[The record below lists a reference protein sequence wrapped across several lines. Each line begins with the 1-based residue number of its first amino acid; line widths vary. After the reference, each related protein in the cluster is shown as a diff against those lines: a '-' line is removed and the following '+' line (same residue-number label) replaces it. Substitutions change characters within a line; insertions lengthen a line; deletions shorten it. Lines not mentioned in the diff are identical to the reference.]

1 MKAIQFFAITALG
14 AALFASCSNEE
25 ELATGSYP
33 SDNLIRVTAGVNND
47 MTRSDEAVTPT
58 SLTQNFSLTVVNNT
72 NDKYSYANEIFSPKG
87 TEWSCGKNLLWQ
99 NLSTPVEIVALYPA
113 KDASTFSGVYS
124 KEDKSYGTITYGVNS
139 DQSTAAEADDLL
151 IYHNA
156 NFVPKNDLKAEKLD
170 IQFNHAFCRVDIE
183 VTIGTE
189 FNASTGLAENPIQ
202 RIRVEGTKTTADIS
216 FASAEPFF
224 TVTPS
229 ESGDATS
236 ITPTQGDFTPAASA
250 TDQAVAKY
258 SCIVIPQTADLKVLL
273 HTSDREF
280 EWTGSQMAL
289 VSGKQYTLQLNMKK
303 SATARKFILRE
314 RESEMITQK
323 ETEHEE
329 DDKTPL
335 HMGSQPAPGRMQF
348 GS

>member
-72 NDKYSYANEIFSPKG
+72 NDNFSYANEIFSLNG

-113 KDASTFSGVYS
+113 TDANTFSGVYS
-124 KEDKSYGTITYGVNS
+124 KEDNTVGTINYSVNP

-151 IYHNA
+151 LYHNA
-156 NFVPKNDLKAEKLD
+156 NFVPENDLKEEKLD
-170 IQFNHAFCRVDIE
+170 IQFDHAFCRVDIE
-183 VTIGTE
+183 VTIGSE
-189 FNASTGLAENPIQ
+189 FNATNGLAVNPIKG
-202 RIRVEGTKTTADIS
+202 IRVEGTKIAADINL
-216 FASAEPFF
+216 ASE
-224 TVTPS
+224 TPTITAK
-229 ESGDATS
+229 GDATS
-236 ITPTQGDFTPAASA
+236 ITPTPRDFTPAASA
-250 TDQAVAKY
+250 ADQAVARY
-258 SCIVIPQTADLKVLL
+258 SCMVIPQTADLNIVL
-273 HTSDREF
+273 HTSDREY
-280 EWTGSQMAL
+280 EWTGTQMTL
-289 VSGKQYTLQLNMKK
+289 ESGKQYTLQLNMTNK

-314 RESEMITQK
+314 RK
-323 ETEHEE
+323 
-329 DDKTPL
+329 
-335 HMGSQPAPGRMQF
+335 
-348 GS
+348 

>member
-47 MTRSDEAVTPT
+47 MTRGDEATT
-58 SLTQNFSLTVVNNT
+58 ALTKDFSLTVVNQT
-72 NDKYSYANEIFSPKG
+72 NDKYSYANEIFSLNG
-87 TEWSCGKNLLWQ
+87 TEWRCDNKLLWQ
-99 NLSTPVEIVALYPA
+99 NLTTPVEIVALYPA
-113 KDASTFSGVYS
+113 TKDNTFDGVYS
-124 KEDKSYGTITYGVNS
+124 KENKSYGTITYSVNS
-139 DQSTAAEADDLL
+139 DQSKTDDANNDLL
-151 IYHNA
+151 LYHNA
-156 NFVPKNDLKAEKLD
+156 NFVPENDLKDGKLD

-183 VTIGTE
+183 VTIGSE
-189 FNASTGLAENPIQ
+189 FNATDGLAVNPIQ
-202 RIRVEGTKTTADIS
+202 GISVGGTKTTADIS

-229 ESGDATS
+229 KSGDAAS
-236 ITPTQGDFTPAASA
+236 ITPTQVDFTPAASA
-250 TDQAVAKY
+250 TDQAVARY

-280 EWTGSQMAL
+280 EWTGSQMEL

-314 RESEMITQK
+314 RK
-323 ETEHEE
+323 
-329 DDKTPL
+329 
-335 HMGSQPAPGRMQF
+335 
-348 GS
+348 

>member
-47 MTRSDEAVTPT
+47 MTRSDEVTT
-58 SLTQNFSLTVVNNT
+58 ALNKDFSLTVVNNT
-72 NDKYSYANEIFSPKG
+72 NANFSYANEIFSLKG
-87 TEWSCGKNLLWQ
+87 TEWSCKNKLLWQ

-113 KDASTFSGVYS
+113 TKDNTFDGVYS
-124 KEDKSYGTITYGVNS
+124 KENKSYGTITYGVNS
-139 DQSTAAEADDLL
+139 DQSKTDDANNDLL
-151 IYHNA
+151 LYHNA
-156 NFVPKNDLKAEKLD
+156 NFVPENDLKDGKLD

-183 VTIGTE
+183 VTIGSE
-189 FNASTGLAENPIQ
+189 FNANNGLAENPIQ
-202 RIRVEGTKTTADIS
+202 GIRVEGTKIAAEIGFSETASPTIT
-216 FASAEPFF
+216 AK
-224 TVTPS
+224 
-229 ESGDATS
+229 GDAAS
-236 ITPTQGDFTPAASA
+236 ITPTPGDFTKTANA
-250 TDQAVAKY
+250 TNQAVAKY
-258 SCIVIPQTADLKVLL
+258 SCIVIPQNAALKVLL

-314 RESEMITQK
+314 RK
-323 ETEHEE
+323 
-329 DDKTPL
+329 
-335 HMGSQPAPGRMQF
+335 
-348 GS
+348 